1 MAERGGHRLK
11 AALVRVPWFERDGL
25 PAVTGL
31 ECAQKKLCAN
41 AGGTAEGLP
50 FVPRFGEEGLFQFYR
65 KKEDALERMERPVSI
80 EALAG
85 NEPALRLYQR
95 CGFQPEKIVSGQCR
109 VTRALQSCATS
120 SAWIALSNL
129 IQTKEL

>member
-1 MAERGGHRLK
+1 MSLGSPGSGPR
-11 AALVRVPWFERDGL
+11 ERDGL